1 MGDVCEDTS
10 WVEALLDGE
19 GTSSSVLG
27 PGHCGDLPTG
37 IWGCRV
43 LDIVSGMARLDA
55 GDIWGQEGVGLSCL
69 LCASVAKQCC
79 LTQISLSLCLA
90 PPFFYLCPAPITP
103 LHLSELEGEAGAD
116 SEEGKKGFS
125 FPGSLP
131 CGCPSLRAPRMPWPG
146 PGVLNAWVP
155 PNHGVALG
163 WHMAS
168 EQSALH
174 YPSAACSYWVVLLS
188 SLMKLWALGA
198 RIGNCL
204 FQILLREGM
213 SLLGMF
219 AALPAALSA
228 FLLGS
233 SSKCK

>member
-1 MGDVCEDTS
+1 MGMQGSGYHLWNGQAGHWRYMGSGRCG
-10 WVEALLDGE
+10 ALLP
-19 GTSSSVLG
+19 SV
-27 PGHCGDLPTG
+27 CF
-37 IWGCRV
+37 CCKAV
-43 LDIVSGMARLDA
+43 LLNSDF
-55 GDIWGQEGVGLSCL
+55 
-69 LCASVAKQCC
+69 
-79 LTQISLSLCLA
+79 SLSLCLA

-131 CGCPSLRAPRMPWPG
+131 CGCPSLRAPRMPWLG

-155 PNHGVALG
+155 PNDGVALG

-174 YPSAACSYWVVLLS
+174 YPSAACSCWVVLLS

-213 SLLGMF
+213 SPLGMF

-228 FLLGS
+228 FLPGS

>member
-1 MGDVCEDTS
+1 MGGGSIGWRRHFFLCAWARPLWGPSHRDMGMQGSGYHLWNGQAGRWRYMGSGRCG
-10 WVEALLDGE
+10 ALLP
-19 GTSSSVLG
+19 SV
-27 PGHCGDLPTG
+27 CF
-37 IWGCRV
+37 CCKAV
-43 LDIVSGMARLDA
+43 LLNSDF
-55 GDIWGQEGVGLSCL
+55 
-69 LCASVAKQCC
+69 
-79 LTQISLSLCLA
+79 SLSLCLA

-155 PNHGVALG
+155 PNDGVALG

-174 YPSAACSYWVVLLS
+174 YPSAACSCWVVLLS

-213 SLLGMF
+213 SPLGMF

-228 FLLGS
+228 FLPGS

>member
-1 MGDVCEDTS
+1 MGGGSIGWRRHFFLCAWARPLWGPSHRDMGMQGSGYHLWNGQAGRWRYMGSGRCG
-10 WVEALLDGE
+10 ALLP
-19 GTSSSVLG
+19 SV
-27 PGHCGDLPTG
+27 CF
-37 IWGCRV
+37 CCQAV
-43 LDIVSGMARLDA
+43 LLNSDF
-55 GDIWGQEGVGLSCL
+55 
-69 LCASVAKQCC
+69 
-79 LTQISLSLCLA
+79 SLSLCLA

-131 CGCPSLRAPRMPWPG
+131 CGCPSLRAPRMPWLG

-155 PNHGVALG
+155 PNDGVALG

-174 YPSAACSYWVVLLS
+174 YPSAACSCWVVLLS

-213 SLLGMF
+213 SPLGMF

-228 FLLGS
+228 FLPGS